1 MTTTVL
7 MLETRAAGASTVH
20 QSGTQYPLSDDLA
33 SFYIGKGYATL
44 ISPQPANLV
53 PVMGQVNP
61 LTRGIEKA
69 TVGGKD
75 IPYSALA
82 GEGSFTSK
90 RCAYLKCATATNDAA
105 GYTYQTIMASEA
117 PFNAVR
123 IGLLNGEGGVVNVS
137 KVIAGVRG
145 SITTGAAAWSAV
157 KFAGADAV
165 SLPSK
170 LGTNRPSVT
179 WSDWILLQSVARNDG
194 LGTLPLLYVRQL
206 IAAAQTTYSTTPAAD
221 DLSWMAAA
229 AGRVLKTERQN
240 VDAVNTTANWTAGVA
255 QTCAIPMVIEFAH
268 TVRSITVLNVGDS
281 IRLGSPSDIYMP
293 CNGDA
298 YQACAELSSAS
309 APVSLVQAA
318 WGGDSSDYYYNRAV
332 DLINSLR
339 PDVVLYSPFGVNDGT
354 PVDYRISW
362 ELGRLS
368 VVLAA
373 AKSVGAKVVVAN
385 GMCNT
390 SLAWNA
396 AADAYRLQL
405 NATLA
410 QMGIPV
416 IDQNSIAS
424 DLATPERFKSGA
436 SSDGL
441 HPEAAI
447 YTQITPL
454 TKAAIQSVIF

>member
-1 MTTTVL
+1 MNNILFSQRLT
-7 MLETRAAGASTVH
+7 
-20 QSGTQYPLSDDLA
+20 
-33 SFYIGKGYATL
+33 
-44 ISPQPANLV
+44 SP
-53 PVMGQVNP
+53 
-61 LTRGIEKA
+61 
-69 TVGGKD
+69 
-75 IPYSALA
+75 
-82 GEGSFTSK
+82 
-90 RCAYLKCATATNDAA
+90 
-105 GYTYQTIMASEA
+105 EA

-123 IGLLNGEGGVVNVS
+123 IGLLNGEAGAVNVA
-137 KVIAGVRG
+137 KVIAGTRG
-145 SITTGAAAWSAV
+145 SITTGASAWSAV

-165 SLPSK
+165 SLPAK

-179 WSDWILLQSVARNDG
+179 WSDWLLLQSVARNDG

-229 AGRVLKTERQN
+229 GGRVLKTERQN

-255 QTCAIPMVIEFAH
+255 QGHAIPMVIEFAH
-268 TVRSITVLNVGDS
+268 TVRAITVLNVGDS

-298 YQACAELSSAS
+298 YQACAALSSAS

-332 DLINSLR
+332 DLINSIR
-339 PDVVLYSPFGVNDGT
+339 PDVVLYAPFTVNDGT
-354 PVDYRISW
+354 PIDYRISW

-368 VVLAA
+368 VVLSAT
-373 AKSVGAKVVVAN
+373 KSVGAKVIVVN

-405 NATLA
+405 NATLT

-424 DLATPERFKSGA
+424 DLATPERYKPGA

-441 HPEAAI
+441 HPTASIYSQLTPETVAAI
-447 YTQITPL
+447 R
-454 TKAAIQSVIF
+454 SVIF